1 VSPAK
6 SLSCIS
12 FQTCCGQLTFF
23 VDATVLPRQMEHP
36 KRVTELVLR
45 GVFLLRDE
53 ELKWMYQGRGAN
65 FVFPEAWEG
74 YEAAIPAA
82 ERGECAPLV
91 CSVARCCI
99 VVRCG

>member
-1 VSPAK
+1 
-6 SLSCIS
+6 
-12 FQTCCGQLTFF
+12 
-23 VDATVLPRQMEHP
+23 MEHP

-82 ERGECAPLV
+82 ERGECAPSV
-91 CSVARCCI
+91 CSGARCCI
-99 VVRCG
+99 VVRCC

>member
-1 VSPAK
+1 VN
-6 SLSCIS
+6 
-12 FQTCCGQLTFF
+12 FVETCYNQLTFLSRF
-23 VDATVLPRQMEHP
+23 INTAILPSTLLIFPLQMEHP

-82 ERGECAPLV
+82 ERGECTL
-91 CSVARCCI
+91 SV
-99 VVRCG
+99 